1 MRVAVKQRVA
11 DVLLKYPDGRHVQ
24 DLALEVNIQP
34 MKLAAI
40 LKVLATRH
48 CFREGMYNLFSS
60 KIYLFKSDLLE
71 LPSDPRRFCK

>member
-24 DLALEVNIQP
+24 DLSLEVDIQP

-48 CFREGMYNLFSS
+48 CFREGMSGPSS
-60 KIYLFKSDLLE
+60 TIGLFKADLFESSSDT
-71 LPSDPRRFCK
+71 